1 MDRFLTKPYRDIGGL
16 LKKMNLECGDSSL
29 LESFLQIVRHCR
41 RLKDIVDD
49 SDYFEYLQKNYHG
62 EKCLEP
68 ILALFNLIYSSYTVD
83 GEASV
88 HESAKLIAS
97 IRKSNQQLEHYN
109 DIELYLL
116 SISTSFREM
125 TNMMQQSDSKSSS
138 LEEVFKDILL
148 LDLSQIKSEILIQDV
163 VEAIYQDFKKLNP
176 KTMDCEDLSSK
187 LETLNRNSDS
197 IAQMCT
203 KLELAPTFVN
213 RMNLHITQD
222 YEEQVNI
229 CTINLL
235 TAFKVAQ
242 KSQFGKD
249 ALNLSLI
256 HPIELELYG
265 DSCLIR
271 RYDLQNQVN
280 FAYLDIK
287 YNYLS
292 HLQSINVLLIGARSQ
307 STEQGKSPICMQET
321 KVQYTNQFQIQNSAF
336 K

>member
-16 LKKMNLECGDSSL
+16 LKKMNLECEDSSL

-88 HESAKLIAS
+88 HESAKLMAA

-109 DIELYLL
+109 DIELFLL

-125 TNMMQQSDSKSSS
+125 TNMMQKSDSKSSS
-138 LEEVFKDILL
+138 LEEVLKDILL
-148 LDLSQIKSEILIQDV
+148 FDLSQIKSEVLLQDV

-176 KTMDCEDLSSK
+176 KTMDCEDLASK

-197 IAQMCT
+197 IVQMCD
-203 KLELAPTFVN
+203 KLELAPTFVS
-213 RMNLHITQD
+213 RMNLHIT
-222 YEEQVNI
+222 
-229 CTINLL
+229 
-235 TAFKVAQ
+235 
-242 KSQFGKD
+242 
-249 ALNLSLI
+249 
-256 HPIELELYG
+256 
-265 DSCLIR
+265 
-271 RYDLQNQVN
+271 
-280 FAYLDIK
+280 
-287 YNYLS
+287 
-292 HLQSINVLLIGARSQ
+292 
-307 STEQGKSPICMQET
+307 
-321 KVQYTNQFQIQNSAF
+321 
-336 K
+336 